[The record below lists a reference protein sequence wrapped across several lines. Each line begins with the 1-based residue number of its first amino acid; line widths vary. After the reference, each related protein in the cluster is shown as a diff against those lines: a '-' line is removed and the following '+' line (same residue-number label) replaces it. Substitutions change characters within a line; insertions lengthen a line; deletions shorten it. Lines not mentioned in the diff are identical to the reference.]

1 MKLLRNN
8 IKQHQTITVKYII
21 NTKNNGYC
29 SNNRFNQTAYISRI
43 VNVGGKIMKKITI
56 SIFSLLL
63 ALTMVVLPVKA
74 YEQKEFNI
82 ITEVKEY
89 GQVVTKLV
97 VKYDQVV
104 TKEELSKDLYTVKRL
119 AADLDDNGQAVNNP
133 IETEIAVTGVSVAN
147 DEVGTEAK
155 KGNYVVINLEYG
167 ADKPNS
173 NTLNFRFPEFHNHL
187 MTLTYTVTQTK
198 DFNGTETGLLKQGKT
213 INLAVDDYTSG
224 KSSSGLDYRAFA
236 PKADDHKNALV
247 IWFHG
252 AGEGGTNNVSQLAGN
267 EGAVAFSRDYQDI
280 FDGAYV
286 LAPQTPTFWVTDT
299 DNGSGVEL
307 KAEKDYTA
315 DVISLIKEYLAN
327 NPDIDPSR
335 VYVGGCSK
343 GGWQTIST
351 LLAAPELFAAA
362 FPICPAYTPEESK
375 AADFSKLKDMPIW
388 VVHAKDDKIVT
399 IDYSKTLVER
409 LKAAKA
415 KVTYTTYTDEYDMN
429 GTITNIKVDGILYN
443 NHFSWV
449 PALNNLPV
457 NEDGVH
463 LINWIAAQSKTIT
476 ADSKEDSQDV
486 KPTAPKTGDDSDL
499 ASIGVLFSLSL
510 AGCYLVI
517 KKGF

>member
-1 MKLLRNN
+1 
-8 IKQHQTITVKYII
+8 
-21 NTKNNGYC
+21 
-29 SNNRFNQTAYISRI
+29 
-43 VNVGGKIMKKITI
+43 MKKIAI

-74 YEQKEFNI
+74 YEQSEFNV

-97 VKYDQVV
+97 VKYDQEVS
-104 TKEELSKDLYTVKRL
+104 KEQLSDGLYTVERL
-119 AADLDDNGQAVNNP
+119 AVDYNEEGQAVNNP
-133 IETEIAVTGVSVAN
+133 VITEITVTELSVAN
-147 DEVGTEAK
+147 DEIGTEAE

-167 ADKPNS
+167 TDKPNS
-173 NTLNFRFPEFHNHL
+173 NTLNFRFPEFHNHM
-187 MTLTYTVTQTK
+187 MTLTYTVNQTK
-198 DFNGTETGLLKQGKT
+198 DFNNTEMGILKQGKT
-213 INLAVDDYTSG
+213 INLAVDDFTSE
-224 KSSSGLDYRAFA
+224 KSSSGLNYRTFT
-236 PKADDHKNALV
+236 PQADDHKNALV

-252 AGEGGTNNVSQLAGN
+252 AGEGGTDNVSQLAGN

-286 LAPQTPTFWVTDT
+286 LAPQTPTFWVTDI
-299 DNGSGVEL
+299 DNGSGIEL
-307 KAEKDYTA
+307 KAEKDYTE

-327 NPDIDPSR
+327 NPDIDLSR

-362 FPICPAYTPEESK
+362 FPICPAFTPEESM
-375 AADFSKLKDMPIW
+375 ATDFSKLKDMPIW
-388 VVHAKDDKIVT
+388 VVHAKDDETVT
-399 IDYSKTLVER
+399 IDYSQTLVQC
-409 LKAAKA
+409 LKAAQA
-415 KVTYTTYTDEYDMN
+415 NVTYTTYTEEYDMN

-457 NEDGVH
+457 DENGVH
-463 LINWIAAQSKTIT
+463 LINWIAAQSKIVTT
-476 ADSKEDSQDV
+476 DSKEDNLDEKTPSV
-486 KPTAPKTGDDSDL
+486 KTGDDRELVSL
-499 ASIGVLFSLSL
+499 GAIFSLSL

-517 KKGF
+517 KKEF